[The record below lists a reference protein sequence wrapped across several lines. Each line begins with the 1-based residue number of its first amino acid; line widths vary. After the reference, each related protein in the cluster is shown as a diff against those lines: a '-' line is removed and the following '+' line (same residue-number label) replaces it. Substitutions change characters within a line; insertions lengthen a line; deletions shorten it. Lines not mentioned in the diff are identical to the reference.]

1 MGVHTHPQ
9 CPICII
15 SLELWTQERDLP
27 SVPTMHV
34 VVVLQNAP
42 PTFVVSVA
50 TSFCIL
56 IVSSPMNSEWLSL
69 VVLLNASQVTLL
81 KCQDKYC
88 EGIHHSGGW

>member
-15 SLELWTQERDLP
+15 SLELRDLP
-27 SVPTMHV
+27 SVPIMH

-50 TSFCIL
+50 TNFCIL
-56 IVSSPMNSEWLSL
+56 NSLFSYE
-69 VVLLNASQVTLL
+69 
-81 KCQDKYC
+81 
-88 EGIHHSGGW
+88 